1 MREYTVNNQDF
12 TEFDQNKDLILTKVD
27 RNNTHH
33 YTSTRCPKCGGTGYI
48 DYYDPVDG
56 GVCFLCGGTG
66 KHSTQVVVRTA
77 EYQKKL
83 NDKRLEKARK
93 TAGERN
99 AKYLHTMGF
108 SEDGRAWLV
117 MGNTYEI
124 KDQLKASHCRWDPYF
139 GWHFDHLVNEFP
151 CVEISINDKVPCI
164 DESGND
170 SECTLGMYANDGTLY
185 MAPQGDIDRWVNSIR
200 DEWKASQAP
209 ATEYFGDIGDKVYV
223 LVKVTHIAGYETQ
236 WGYTN
241 VFTFEDLK
249 GHQFVWKTGSFV
261 ELDVDDVVTIK
272 GTIKDH
278 SEYKFVKQTELT
290 RCKVSRA

>member
-1 MREYTVNNQDF
+1 MREYTVKNQDF
-12 TEFDQNKDLILTKVD
+12 TEFDQDKDLILTKVD

-48 DYYDPVDG
+48 DYYNHVEG

-66 KHSTQVVVRTA
+66 KHSTQIVVRTV

-108 SEDGRAWLV
+108 SEDGKAWLI

-124 KDQLKASHCRWDPYF
+124 KDQLKAAHCRWDPYF
-139 GWHFDHLVNEFP
+139 SWHFDHPVSEFS
-151 CVEISINDKVPCI
+151 CVEISINDKIPCI
-164 DESGND
+164 DENGND

-185 MAPQGDIDRWVNSIR
+185 MAPQGDIDRWVDSIR
-200 DEWKASQAP
+200 DSWNAKQAP
-209 ATEYFGDIGDKVYV
+209 NLEYFGNVGDKVQLSLK
-223 LVKVTHIAGYETQ
+223 LVKVGGYETQ
-236 WGYTN
+236 FGYTS
-241 VFTFEDLK
+241 VYTFEDSEN
-249 GHQFVWKTGSFV
+249 HQFVWKTGYGIDADKGSM
-261 ELDVDDVVTIK
+261 VTIK
-272 GTIKDH
+272 GSVKAH
-278 SEYKFVKQTELT
+278 SEYKGIKQTELT
-290 RCKVSRA
+290 RCKVMK